1 MKYLIKNVNMV
12 DVEKNEIRQ
21 TDIVIED
28 EIFGQIAS
36 GIKQESGQYEV
47 IDAEGLY
54 ALPGLIDAHSHVELS
69 LLSSVPLAE
78 AIMEKGTVAAVLD
91 PHDAVNV
98 LGAKGA
104 KYLMDEWKRHSL
116 HPFGW
121 HHHAFLQRR
130 NMKTVL
136 VR

>member
-47 IDAEGLY
+47 IDRK
-54 ALPGLIDAHSHVELS
+54 
-69 LLSSVPLAE
+69 SV
-78 AIMEKGTVAAVLD
+78 V
-91 PHDAVNV
+91 
-98 LGAKGA
+98 
-104 KYLMDEWKRHSL
+104 
-116 HPFGW
+116 
-121 HHHAFLQRR
+121 
-130 NMKTVL
+130 
-136 VR
+136 